1 MRKLPLF
8 LRMLRRRA
16 RKGPSARYD
25 VRWQPAV
32 PVPAADGSPLLTDHY
47 APLTDEPCPT
57 VLLRAPYIRSGFP
70 WNYLYGVLTA
80 EQGFHVLLQSS
91 RGTGGSGGEFHT
103 WRNEA
108 PDGQAAVEW
117 LREQDWFTGDLYT
130 LGASYM
136 AYTQGALAEK
146 PPPEWKAAVMQV
158 GFTDPHEFWWGGGAF
173 RLERGL
179 VGGLALFGQAM
190 TTKDYIRAVIR
201 MQRNLKKAIRRV
213 PLLDAYPP
221 VFGGR
226 RPALEEWLAHP
237 EPEFYADAAITAD
250 PGIPVSLCTGWWD
263 LEPAQVIEQFQRLPD
278 ADLLIGPWTHT
289 SSLEKGWEEIFA
301 QTMRRLHGEPA
312 AYRVRVHV
320 GGPGEWRDLPSWPP
334 SGVREEKWH
343 LGSGS
348 LTRQKNQV
356 ARRKNQVARQEN
368 QGQTTFRYDPSDPT
382 PSIGGPLQS
391 RTQGQV
397 DNKELEKRADVV
409 LFTSE
414 PLTEVV
420 EVMGPVHAEFD
431 ATTTAASGDLF
442 ARLCDVDPAGKSI
455 NVCDGL
461 ARIADGRTVVPMS
474 HAGHRFRAG
483 HRLRLLVAGGAHPRY
498 LRNYGTGEPPGPATR
513 MVATETTIRHSSE
526 LVLTVT

>member
-1 MRKLPLF
+1 MDKLPLF
-8 LRMLRRRA
+8 LRLLRRRA

-25 VRWQPAV
+25 VRREPAV

-57 VLLRAPYIRSGFP
+57 VLIRAPYVRSGFP

-117 LREQDWFTGDLYT
+117 VRKQEWFTGELYT

-136 AYTQGALAEK
+136 AYTQWALGLD
-146 PPPEWKAAVMQV
+146 PPPEWRGAVIQLGM
-158 GFTDPHEFWWGGGAF
+158 TDLHEFWWGGGAF
-173 RLERGL
+173 RLERSL
-179 VGGLALFGQAM
+179 VGGLAMFGQAQ
-190 TTKDYIRAVIR
+190 TTKDYVRAIFR
-201 MQRNLKKAIRRV
+201 IARTMKRAIARV
-213 PLLDAYPP
+213 PLLDSYPSI
-221 VFGGR
+221 FGGR
-226 RPALEEWLAHP
+226 RPAFEEWLTHP
-237 EPEFYADAAITAD
+237 EAEYWAEGSLTHVADRLD
-250 PGIPVSLCTGWWD
+250 VPVSLCTGWWD
-263 LEPAQVIEQFQRLPD
+263 LEAAQVIEQFNRLPD
-278 ADLLIGPWTHT
+278 GTDLLIGPWTHT
-289 SSLEKGWEEIFA
+289 SSLEDGWVEIFA
-301 QTMRRLHGEPA
+301 QTMRRLRGEPP

-334 SGVREEKWH
+334 PGVREEKWH
-343 LGSGS
+343 LSAER
-348 LTRQKNQV
+348 LQK
-356 ARRKNQVARQEN
+356 
-368 QGQTTFRYDPSDPT
+368 GPGDGHTTFRYDPHDPT

-391 RTQGQV
+391 KTQGQV
-397 DNKELEKRADVV
+397 DNKELELRTDVV

-414 PLTEVV
+414 PLTEVI
-420 EVMGPVHAEFD
+420 EVMGPVHADFD

-442 ARLCDVDPAGKSI
+442 ARLCDVDENGRSI
-455 NVCDGL
+455 NICDGL
-461 ARIADGRTVVPMS
+461 ARIEGGRTVVRMS
-474 HAGHRFRAG
+474 HAAHRFRPG

-513 MVATETTIRHSSE
+513 MVATETTIRHTSE
-526 LVLTVT
+526 LVLTVA

>member
-1 MRKLPLF
+1 
-8 LRMLRRRA
+8 
-16 RKGPSARYD
+16 
-25 VRWQPAV
+25 
-32 PVPAADGSPLLTDHY
+32 VPAADGSPLLTDHY
-47 APLTDEPCPT
+47 APVTDEPCPT
-57 VLLRAPYIRSGFP
+57 VLLRAPYVRSGFP

-103 WRNEA
+103 WHNEA
-108 PDGQAAVEW
+108 PDGQAAVGW

-130 LGASYM
+130 LGPSYM
-136 AYTQGALAEK
+136 AYAQLALAEK

-173 RLERGL
+173 RLERSL
-179 VGGLALFGQAM
+179 VGGLGLFGQAY
-190 TTKDYIRAVIR
+190 TTKDYIRAIIR
-201 MQRNLKKAIRRV
+201 MQRTLKKAIRRV

-237 EPEFYADAAITAD
+237 EPEFWAEASVVHVADRLE
-250 PGIPVSLCTGWWD
+250 IPVSLCTGWWD
-263 LEPAQVIEQFQRLPD
+263 LGTDQVIDQFHRLPD

-289 SSLEKGWEEIFA
+289 SALEGGGWPEVFA
-301 QTMRRLHGEPA
+301 QAMRRLRGEPA

-334 SGVREEKWH
+334 PGVREEVWH
-343 LGSGS
+343 LGPAK
-348 LTRQKNQV
+348 LTTTP
-356 ARRKNQVARQEN
+356 ET
-368 QGQTTFRYDPSDPT
+368 GETTFRYDPADPT
-382 PSIGGPLQS
+382 PSIGGALQS

-397 DNKELEKRADVV
+397 DNKELEKRRDVV

-414 PLTEVV
+414 PLTRAV

-461 ARIADGRTVVPMS
+461 ARIADGRTMVRMS
-474 HAGHRFRAG
+474 HAGHRFRPG

-513 MVATETTIRHSSE
+513 MVATETTIRHSSA
-526 LVLTVT
+526 LVLTVTCGGGGKPPPATGPR